1 MNVLF
6 LVSKCE
12 CKTQLVILLY
22 KYDNGDFKDRKTIS
36 KSLSFIYKENSVN
49 TGMHQG
55 NTIQE
60 KLWNKEERN
69 IANQNDLKGK
79 KFNTVFRGLVHSWL
93 LVSQI
98 INTIISITN

>member
-36 KSLSFIYKENSVN
+36 KSLSFIYKENRL
-49 TGMHQG
+49 TPAC
-55 NTIQE
+55 I
-60 KLWNKEERN
+60 KETQSRKSYEIR
-69 IANQNDLKGK
+69 K
-79 KFNTVFRGLVHSWL
+79 KETL
-93 LVSQI
+93 QI
-98 INTIISITN
+98 KMT